1 MLGQN
6 FNPEGRLY
14 FQLWLAIERGQLD
27 QAREIHAANP
37 ISMSAMPFM
46 TWLPFDAALT
56 GDITRTLDEIE
67 NPSHPR
73 SIAWITM
80 LQFRDRWI
88 AKHGAIVFRDVFTA
102 LRNEPR
108 YQQALVSYGI
118 DDASLANVQVRTS
131 NLWR

>member
-1 MLGQN
+1 VDISSGDFKSAQSNLEMLGQN

-88 AKHGAIVFRDVFTA
+88 AKHGAIVFRDVSGE
-102 LRNEPR
+102 LRDR
-108 YQQALVSYGI
+108 
-118 DDASLANVQVRTS
+118 
-131 NLWR
+131 